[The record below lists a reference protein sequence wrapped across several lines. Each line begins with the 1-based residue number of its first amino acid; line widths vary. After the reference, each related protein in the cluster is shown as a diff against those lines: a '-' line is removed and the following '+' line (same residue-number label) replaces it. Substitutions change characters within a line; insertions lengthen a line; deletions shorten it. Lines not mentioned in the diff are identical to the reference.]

1 MQAPSPAAAT
11 SDDSVTTDDAPATVF
26 TRVRHAPRRFGR
38 AVADLLWPPLCAH
51 CRAATEAPDALCAL
65 CWSRLALIERPF
77 CERLGTPFALDIG
90 GPLLSPDAIANP
102 PAFDRARAVARYD
115 DIARALT
122 HRHKYGDQT
131 HLALT
136 LGRMMAR
143 AGSELIA
150 DADVI
155 VPIPLHRIRLWTRRY
170 NQAALLARVVA
181 AQAAK
186 PLLVDGLFRRKHTP
200 PQVGLSRTAR
210 AANMTGA
217 FRIPP
222 GKAPLIEG
230 RRVLLVDDVLTTGA
244 TANAAA
250 RVLRRAGAAGIDV
263 LTFARVAPE
272 P

>member
-1 MQAPSPAAAT
+1 MQAPSPAAP
-11 SDDSVTTDDAPATVF
+11 DDDTIAADDAPPTFLGRA
-26 TRVRHAPRRFGR
+26 RHAPRRFGR
-38 AVADLLWPPLCAH
+38 ALADLLWPPVCAH
-51 CRAATEAPDALCAL
+51 CRAATEGPDALCAQ
-65 CWSRLALIERPF
+65 CWGRLALIERPF

-90 GPLLSPDAIANP
+90 GMLLSPGAIANP

-122 HRHKYGDQT
+122 HRHKYGDEI
-131 HLALT
+131 HLAPT

-181 AQAAK
+181 DQAGK
-186 PLLVDGLFRRKHTP
+186 PLLVDGLVRRKHTP

-217 FRIPP
+217 FRILPD
-222 GKAPLIEG
+222 KAPLIEG
-230 RRVLLVDDVLTTGA
+230 RRVLLIDDVLTTGA

-250 RVLRRAGAAGIDV
+250 RVLRRAGATGIDV
-263 LTFARVAPE
+263 LTFARVAPD